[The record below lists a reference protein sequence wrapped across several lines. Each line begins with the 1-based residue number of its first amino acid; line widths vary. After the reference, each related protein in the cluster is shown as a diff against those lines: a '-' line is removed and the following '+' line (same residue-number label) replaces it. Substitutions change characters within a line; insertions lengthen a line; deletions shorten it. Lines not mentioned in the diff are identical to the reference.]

1 MATFSNDRLKKKK
14 LTLCLLAK
22 HISTIEIQIKPSQE
36 YSKFTKSIT

>member
-1 MATFSNDRLKKKK
+1 MATFSNDKLKKK